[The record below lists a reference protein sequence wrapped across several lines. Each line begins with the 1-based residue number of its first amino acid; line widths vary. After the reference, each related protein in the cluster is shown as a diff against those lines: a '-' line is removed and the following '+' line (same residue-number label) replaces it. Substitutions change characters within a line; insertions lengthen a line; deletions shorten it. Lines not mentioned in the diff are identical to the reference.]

1 MADELLQQK
10 RKAQNRAAQ
19 RAFRERKER
28 HLKELE
34 TKVEDLEKASESTNH
49 ENGRL
54 RSQVERLNAELKEY
68 KKRLSLSGTGTSRSP
83 PAAAYQS
90 RPFWNTNQN
99 DFQFAFPKFGDL
111 PGSNFMNNG
120 SLAKVDSSPN
130 HVENTSTSNGI
141 PGVIR
146 ANSSGSASLISPT
159 NPKGSSKTGTSNHGG
174 VFQPSS
180 NSQLSNYSDLNGLF
194 SPSVFQAASRSNSS
208 DYVNYGNGTQV
219 PSTEKFNNLIRGSS
233 ISDVT
238 SPSASSTSNHGLDSS
253 CGTTPEPSADSPDGR
268 KASES
273 TLNTINEE
281 MLGQGGVEGKTLA
294 SDCPMK
300 ILPGVLLANSFE
312 APSSISKSPMNNING
327 IDWLAQQNGG
337 QFDPVLFG
345 DYREPQ
351 EKFLNSYDGYFND
364 AFPFQDFSNPFNTD
378 EMSASPIQKRDLIKE
393 VELLQDGAQDD
404 IVVSTATPA
413 AVENNRAKQMIKCE
427 KFW

>member
-1 MADELLQQK
+1 M
-10 RKAQNRAAQ
+10 
-19 RAFRERKER
+19 
-28 HLKELE
+28 
-34 TKVEDLEKASESTNH
+34 EDLEKASESTNH

-54 RSQVERLNAELKEY
+54 RAQVERLNAELKEY
-68 KKRLSLSGTGTSRSP
+68 KKRLSLSGTGASRSP
-83 PAAAYQS
+83 PVPAAYQS

-120 SLAKVDSSPN
+120 SLAKVGFSPN
-130 HVENTSTSNGI
+130 HEDNSSTSNGM

-159 NPKGSSKTGTSNHGG
+159 NPDGLSNTGFSNYGG
-174 VFQPSS
+174 FQPSPNKS
-180 NSQLSNYSDLNGLF
+180 LSNYSDINGLF
-194 SPSVFQAASRSNSS
+194 SPPVLEAASHSNSS
-208 DYVNYGNGTQV
+208 DYVHGTQV
-219 PSTEKFNNLIRGSS
+219 PNTEKYNSLISGSS

-238 SPSASSTSNHGLDSS
+238 SPSASSASNHGLDSS

-268 KASES
+268 KTSES

-281 MLGQGGVEGKTLA
+281 TLVQEGLEGKTA
-294 SDCPMK
+294 APERFMG
-300 ILPGVLLANSFE
+300 ILPGSMLSNSFE
-312 APSSISKSPMNNING
+312 APSSMLISPLKDIHG

-351 EKFLNSYDGYFND
+351 EKFMSSYDGYFNE

-378 EMSASPIQKRDLIKE
+378 ETTASPIQKRDLIKE
-393 VELLQDGAQDD
+393 MELLQDGAQSDS
-404 IVVSTATPA
+404 VVLSAPLA
-413 AVENNRAKQMIKCE
+413 AVENNNAKQMMKCD
-427 KFW
+427 KLR

>member
-1 MADELLQQK
+1 MANRLFQQK

-54 RSQVERLNAELKEY
+54 RAQVERLNVELKEY
-68 KKRLSLSGTGTSRSP
+68 KKRLSLSGTGASRSP
-83 PAAAYQS
+83 PAAAAYQS
-90 RPFWNTNQN
+90 RPFWNNNQN

-120 SLAKVDSSPN
+120 SLAKVESSLN
-130 HVENTSTSNGI
+130 QVENNSTSNGM
-141 PGVIR
+141 PGVNR
-146 ANSSGSASLISPT
+146 ANSSGSASLISPKEL
-159 NPKGSSKTGTSNHGG
+159 NGSSNTGSSNYG

-180 NSQLSNYSDLNGLF
+180 NSHISNHSDRNGVF
-194 SPSVFQAASRSNSS
+194 SPSAFQSASSSNSS
-208 DYVNYGNGTQV
+208 DHVNYANGTQI
-219 PSTEKFNNLIRGSS
+219 PNTEKFSTLIRGSS

-238 SPSASSTSNHGLDSS
+238 SPSTSSASNHGLDSS

-281 MLGQGGVEGKTLA
+281 MLGHGGVEGKIVSSECL
-294 SDCPMK
+294 MEF
-300 ILPGVLLANSFE
+300 LPGKLLSNTFE
-312 APSSISKSPMNNING
+312 ASSSILKSPLNDING

-351 EKFLNSYDGYFND
+351 EKFMVSYEGYFND

-378 EMSASPIQKRDLIKE
+378 EMIASPIQKRDLIKE
-393 VELLQDGAQDD
+393 MELLQEGAQND
-404 IVVSTATPA
+404 IVVPTASPA
-413 AVENNRAKQMIKCE
+413 AVENNNTDLIMDCE
-427 KFW
+427 KLW

>member
-1 MADELLQQK
+1 MLTNFLQQK

-34 TKVEDLEKASESTNH
+34 SKVEDLEKASESTNH

-54 RSQVERLNAELKEY
+54 RAQVERLNAELKEY
-68 KKRLSLSGTGTSRSP
+68 KKRLSLSGTRASRSP
-83 PAAAYQS
+83 AAAAAAYQS
-90 RPFWNTNQN
+90 RPSWNTNQN

-130 HVENTSTSNGI
+130 HVENTSTSNGM

-159 NPKGSSKTGTSNHGG
+159 NANGSSNIGSSNYDG
-174 VFQPSS
+174 FQPSP
-180 NSQLSNYSDLNGLF
+180 NSQPSVLNGPF
-194 SPSVFQAASRSNSS
+194 SPSVFEAASRSNSS

-219 PSTEKFNNLIRGSS
+219 PSTDKINNLIRGSS

-238 SPSASSTSNHGLDSS
+238 SPSASSASNHGLDSS

-281 MLGQGGVEGKTLA
+281 MLGQEGVEGKTAA
-294 SDCPMK
+294 SECLTA
-300 ILPGVLLANSFE
+300 ILPGILLSNSFE
-312 APSSISKSPMNNING
+312 APSRILKSPLNDING

-364 AFPFQDFSNPFNTD
+364 AFPFQDFGNPFNTD
-378 EMSASPIQKRDLIKE
+378 EMTASPIQKRDLIKE
-393 VELLQDGAQDD
+393 VELLQDGAQEG
-404 IVVSTATPA
+404 IVVPTAIPA
-413 AVENNRAKQMIKCE
+413 AVDNNKAELIFKCE
-427 KFW
+427 KLW

>member
-1 MADELLQQK
+1 M
-10 RKAQNRAAQ
+10 
-19 RAFRERKER
+19 
-28 HLKELE
+28 
-34 TKVEDLEKASESTNH
+34 EDLEKASESTNH

-54 RSQVERLNAELKEY
+54 RAQVERLNAELKEY
-68 KKRLSLSGTGTSRSP
+68 KKRLSLSGTGASRSP
-83 PAAAYQS
+83 AAAAYQS
-90 RPFWNTNQN
+90 RPSWSTNQN

-130 HVENTSTSNGI
+130 HVENTSTSKGM

-146 ANSSGSASLISPT
+146 ANTSLISPT
-159 NPKGSSKTGTSNHGG
+159 NANGSSNIGSSNYGG
-174 VFQPSS
+174 FQPSS
-180 NSQLSNYSDLNGLF
+180 NSQLSDYSVLNGPF
-194 SPSVFQAASRSNSS
+194 SPSIFEAASRSNSS

-219 PSTEKFNNLIRGSS
+219 PNTDKINTLIRGSS

-238 SPSASSTSNHGLDSS
+238 SPSASSASNHGLDSS

-281 MLGQGGVEGKTLA
+281 MLGQGGVEGKTAA
-294 SDCPMK
+294 SECLMA
-300 ILPGVLLANSFE
+300 ILPAILLSNSFE
-312 APSSISKSPMNNING
+312 APPSILKSPLNGING

-364 AFPFQDFSNPFNTD
+364 AFPFQDFGNPFNTD
-378 EMSASPIQKRDLIKE
+378 EMTASPIQKRDLIKE
-393 VELLQDGAQDD
+393 LELLQDGAQED
-404 IVVSTATPA
+404 IVVPTAVPA
-413 AVENNRAKQMIKCE
+413 AVENNNAELIIKCE
-427 KFW
+427 KLWWVPSHCNTNSMGRAKVLTSSV